1 MSRKPD
7 DQIWTVRPDIAARVV
22 LLTVPCTVTARP
34 GRAICGFTEVI
45 PTVTCC
51 AGAAALSW
59 ATVRAVVP
67 VAARGGGA
75 VPLPATAGPA
85 ATSAANAQASTQR
98 RASRGHARLAGLWS
112 RCVGH

>member
-7 DQIWTVRPDIAARVV
+7 DQIWTVRPDFAARVV

-45 PTVTCC
+45 PIVTCR

-59 ATVRAVVP
+59 ATARAVVP
-67 VAARGGGA
+67 VAARAAA
-75 VPLPATAGPA
+75 VLLPATAGPA